1 LRVEEWRLEDGGGEA
16 ESVLQWEIDSIDG
29 LGSHGPFLAVNRS
42 AQPRDFTVI
51 PKQAAAPDVAK
62 DVIRLHFV
70 GRVVSPRFRIAYT
83 HIQSVELRLG
93 FRFGRRIHPRERFN
107 ALPERGD
114 DVANHRLYLGLGL
127 GREKALRVDLSHLVA

>member
-1 LRVEEWRLEDGGGEA
+1 FGGGGFKMCEIGGRPPVAHASLRVKCASFGVEGVTDFVSHDGTNRPIIGRGGCLRVEEWPLENGGGEA
-16 ESVLQWEIDSIDG
+16 ESVLQWEIDGVDG

-83 HIQSVELRLG
+83 HIQ
-93 FRFGRRIHPRERFN
+93 I
-107 ALPERGD
+107 
-114 DVANHRLYLGLGL
+114 
-127 GREKALRVDLSHLVA
+127 